1 MSLNLLEGKHILVMG
16 VANKRS
22 IAWAIAQA
30 LYGAG
35 ARLIFTYQGERLGES
50 VRELTN
56 EFMPGA
62 VLLPCDVTQDAELDA
77 VFQDLEERIGTLYGV
92 VHSLAFAKSEDL
104 GGDFVDT
111 SRDGYLL
118 ALNISAY
125 SLVAVANRAR
135 RLMKDGGSIMTMTYL
150 GGERVVENYNVMGVA
165 KSALDMGVRY
175 LASELGPQNIRVNA
189 ISAGPIRTLA
199 AKGVRDF
206 NKVLHAMEESTP
218 LRRTTDPSE
227 VGDTALFLMSHLSRG
242 VTGEIIHV
250 DSGYHIIGY

>member
-1 MSLNLLEGKHILVMG
+1 MLRGKSVLVMG

-22 IAWAIAQA
+22 IAWAIAQT
-30 LYGAG
+30 LHRAG
-35 ARLIFTYQGERLGES
+35 ARLIFTYQGERLEQS
-50 VRELTN
+50 VRELIR
-56 EFMPGA
+56 EAAMADA

-77 VFQDLEERIGTLYGV
+77 VFQDLEERIGTLHGV
-92 VHSLAFAKSEDL
+92 VHSLAFARSEDL
-104 GGDFVDT
+104 NGDFADT
-111 SRDGYLL
+111 SREGYLL

-175 LASELGPQNIRVNA
+175 LAGELGPQNIRVNA

-206 NKVLHAMEESTP
+206 NKVLHAMEERTP
-218 LRRTTDPSE
+218 LRRTTDPAE
-227 VGDTALFLMSHLSRG
+227 VGDVALFLMSDMSRG

-250 DSGYHIIGY
+250 DSGYHIIGF